1 LVALPEAQIWWS
13 KVTANGDD
21 GAFDQLVGAA
31 AAGDQGA
38 LIELYR
44 AHNPVLVRFLTGLAP
59 GDAEDLASETWI
71 DLCRLLDNFQG
82 GGQDFRR
89 LLFTIARR
97 RAIDHGRKR
106 RRRRT
111 DPVDW
116 AQDSELATGG
126 DLAEIAATVDAS
138 RRAVRHVTA
147 LLPRPQA
154 EVILLRVVAGL
165 SVTDVARVVGRSPA
179 AVSVLQT
186 RGLQRLASRIQSPAR
201 WERESEP
208 R

>member
-1 LVALPEAQIWWS
+1 VTSPPDAEAFDSLVTAAAEGDHEALVA
-13 KVTANGDD
+13 
-21 GAFDQLVGAA
+21 
-31 AAGDQGA
+31 
-38 LIELYR
+38 LYR
-44 AHNPVLVRFLTGLAP
+44 AHQPALVRFLSGLVP
-59 GDAEDLASETWI
+59 GEAEDLASDTWV
-71 DLCRLLDNFQG
+71 DMCRSLNRFKGD
-82 GGQDFRR
+82 GQDFRR

-106 RRRRT
+106 RRHRT
-111 DPVDW
+111 DLVDFS
-116 AQDSELATGG
+116 QHPGFGCGG
-126 DLAEIAATVDAS
+126 DLAEVAADFDAAD
-138 RRAVRHVTA
+138 RAVREITT

-154 EVILLRVVAGL
+154 EVVLLRVVAGL

-186 RGLQRLASRIQSPAR
+186 RGLRRLASRIGSPTR

>member
-1 LVALPEAQIWWS
+1 VTPTSDGGGFDALVA
-13 KVTANGDD
+13 
-21 GAFDQLVGAA
+21 AA
-31 AAGDQGA
+31 TEGDQGA
-38 LIELYR
+38 LVALYR
-44 AHNPVLVRFLTGLAP
+44 AHHPALVRFLAGLDP
-59 GDAEDLASETWI
+59 GEAEDLASETWI
-71 DLCRLLDNFQG
+71 DLCRGLHRFEGN
-82 GGQDFRR
+82 GQDFRR

-97 RAIDHGRKR
+97 RAVDCGRKR

-111 DPVDW
+111 DPAD
-116 AQDSELATGG
+116 LAAHPGLASGG
-126 DLAEIAATVDAS
+126 DPAEIAANFDAS
-138 RRAVRHVTA
+138 RRAVRHITA

-165 SVTDVARVVGRSPA
+165 SLTDVARVVGKTPE

-186 RGLQRLASRIQSPAR
+186 RGLQRLASRMESPAR

>member
-1 LVALPEAQIWWS
+1 MRANAVTPAGDAGNLDPLVSAAAEGDQDSLVA
-13 KVTANGDD
+13 
-21 GAFDQLVGAA
+21 
-31 AAGDQGA
+31 
-38 LIELYR
+38 LYR
-44 AHNPVLVRFLTGLAP
+44 AHHPALVRFLTGLGP
-59 GDAEDLASETWI
+59 DEAEDLASETWI
-71 DLCRLLDNFQG
+71 DVCRCLDHFEG
-82 GGQDFRR
+82 DGRDFRR

-111 DPVDW
+111 DPVDL
-116 AQDSELATGG
+116 AEHPELVSGG
-126 DLAEIAATVDAS
+126 DLAEIAVNLDTS
-138 RRAVRHVTA
+138 RQAVRRIRV
-147 LLPRPQA
+147 LLPRSQA

-165 SVTDVARVVGRSPA
+165 GVPDVARIVGKTPA

-186 RGLQRLASRIQSPAR
+186 RGLQRLASRIGSPAR